1 MKKIG
6 LALSL
11 WFLSLPVIA
20 QNVVLVSQVGGDF
33 SDPVAALEAIGTT
46 LPPASPGNRYVVKIN
61 PGVYSVSDSVEMKP
75 YVDLEGSGIKTTVI
89 RGAIGSSF
97 GTPSDIQ
104 GIINAASHSELR
116 DLTIR
121 NNWASSSAVAIAV
134 DGTTG
139 SAITNVR
146 SVSRGE
152 AVDSSAWKYGIF
164 IVDSSGVRLT
174 HVVARGTTS
183 NDSLCQGVAARGS
196 RVWISDSRLVGAAGS
211 CTIGLGLNASMD
223 SSVNVVNS
231 TLRGGGSLNGI
242 SVSGSST
249 DSGEQTTIRIRH
261 SMLDGAIF
269 EGTSDESGTTTVLIS
284 HSQLT
289 GPITGSPVCFSS
301 HDPDLNGLT
310 STCIP

>member
-1 MKKIG
+1 
-6 LALSL
+6 
-11 WFLSLPVIA
+11 
-20 QNVVLVSQVGGDF
+20 
-33 SDPVAALEAIGTT
+33 
-46 LPPASPGNRYVVKIN
+46 
-61 PGVYSVSDSVEMKP
+61 MKP

-97 GTPSDIQ
+97 ATPSDVN
-104 GIINAASHSELR
+104 GIVNAASQSELR
-116 DLTIR
+116 DLTVR
-121 NNWASSSAVAIAV
+121 NNWSASSAVAIAV
-134 DGTTG
+134 VGTNG
-139 SAITNVR
+139 SAITNLR

-152 AVDSSAWKYGIF
+152 AVDDSAWKYGIF
-164 IVDSSGVRLT
+164 IEDSSGVRLT

-249 DSGEQTTIRIRH
+249 ESGEQTTIRIRH
-261 SMLDGAIF
+261 SLLNGAIF
-269 EGTSDESGTTTVLIS
+269 EGISGDSGTTTVLIS

-289 GPITGSPVCFSS
+289 GPVTGTPVCFSS
-301 HDPDLNGLT
+301 HDPNLNGLT
-310 STCIP
+310 ASCAP